1 MTLIVVC
8 FLSIGKSTLAKK
20 NNLFIDLDGV
30 FPDEKIIIDKK
41 EHFLLST
48 EEIKDKILLIN
59 KRKTFFENLN
69 NDYRV
74 VYLDIEKISSLLL
87 KRAVRKFLKRKK
99 ANKEKII
106 SFLEETKFEMN
117 LYIKQKKD
125 FNNIIELNYNNINN
139 LEEILINYYKE
150 INNVKNE

>member
-69 NDYRV
+69 NDYKV

-125 FNNIIELNYNNINN
+125 FDNIIELNYNNINN

>member
-1 MTLIVVC
+1 LTLIVVC